1 MHLSSRAEL
10 LFCLHAKPRDA
21 EGPAEFLGFFVLV
34 VLKTLQHSG
43 FPAICFPL
51 SFLITTTR
59 GKYESESLPIRQFCC
74 VSSVPSLKKKQV
86 KAGGIRGRSPPRSL
100 EGQGSGCSA
109 VGRGDAGAL
118 LTALHKSLRILY
130 L

>member
-1 MHLSSRAEL
+1 MGVGGWGWQTEARAAAEKGTVHLSSRAEL

-59 GKYESESLPIRQFCC
+59 GKYESESLPISFA
-74 VSSVPSLKKKQV
+74 VS
-86 KAGGIRGRSPPRSL
+86 PRFL
-100 EGQGSGCSA
+100 
-109 VGRGDAGAL
+109 V
-118 LTALHKSLRILY
+118 
-130 L
+130 